1 MSPTRRLLVA
11 LPLLLVLLALAGCET
26 LNTVSGYLGNKVVF
40 TEPQLQRYLGKRF
53 PREID
58 KLGGLVSVTL
68 SQPSLKL
75 PQDDDR
81 LHLGF
86 DVAIGALG
94 SKNLT
99 QGNFALASGLRYDP
113 ATQGLHLDNP
123 EVINVHLDGAN
134 GLLQGSSRELVNL
147 MLAELAREVPVYRL
161 DDDLLRKLPA
171 SKQIGTVRIQGGTVV
186 VELD

>member
-1 MSPTRRLLVA
+1 MSATCRLLVA
-11 LPLLLVLLALAGCET
+11 LPLMLVLLALAGCET
-26 LNTVSGYLGNKVVF
+26 LNTVSGYLGNKIVF

-68 SQPSLKL
+68 SEPSLSL

-86 DVAIGALG
+86 NVAIGALG
-94 SKNLT
+94 SKSLT
-99 QGNFALASGLRYDP
+99 QGNFALASGLRYEP

-123 EVINVHLDGAN
+123 EIIRLELEGGGA
-134 GLLQGSSRELVNL
+134 LLQGGSRELVNL
-147 MLAELAREVPVYRL
+147 LLVELAREVPVYRL

-171 SKQIGTVRIQGGTVV
+171 SKHIGAAHIRNGTVV
-186 VELD
+186 IELD

>member
-1 MSPTRRLLVA
+1 MNPGRRLFIAATLSTA
-11 LPLLLVLLALAGCET
+11 LLALAGCET

-40 TEPQLQRYLGKRF
+40 TEPQLQRYVGKRF

-68 SQPSLKL
+68 SQPSLSL
-75 PQDDDR
+75 QQDDDR
-81 LHLGF
+81 LHLGL
-86 DVAIGALG
+86 DMSIGALG

-99 QGNFALASGLRYDP
+99 RGNFVLASGLRYEP

-123 EVINVHLDGAN
+123 EIISLDLDGS
-134 GLLQGSSRELVNL
+134 GSLLQGGSRELVNL
-147 MLAELAREVPVYRL
+147 LLVEVAREVPVYRL

-171 SKQIGTVRIQGGTVV
+171 SKQIGAVSIQNGTVM

>member
-1 MSPTRRLLVA
+1 MSATRRLLFA
-11 LPLLLVLLALAGCET
+11 LPLMLLLLTLAGCET

-40 TEPQLQRYLGKRF
+40 TEPQLQRYVGKRF
-53 PREID
+53 PRELD

-68 SQPSLKL
+68 SQPTLNL
-75 PQDDDR
+75 QQDDDR
-81 LHLGF
+81 LHLGL
-86 DVAIGALG
+86 DMAIGALG

-99 QGNFALASGLRYDP
+99 QGHFVLASGLRYEP

-123 EVINVHLDGAN
+123 EIISLDLDG
-134 GLLQGSSRELVNL
+134 GGSLLQGGSRELVNL
-147 MLAELAREVPVYRL
+147 LLVEVAREVPVYRL

-171 SKQIGTVRIQGGTVV
+171 NKKIGTVRIQSGTVV